1 MCLCVGIWTSCSL
14 EKHMERKT
22 GELIKKME
30 TVPEWAQLPRQEI
43 SWNQAV
49 TLMMERNIDLKK
61 SEQSLKT
68 TKRAV
73 INVFTQIIPGVN
85 LDWML
90 TKELSDLSKVTA
102 DDVEYNTN
110 ILFNMPSIT
119 QIPFD
124 YYSAKAAV
132 YTAEKTLEMKKREL
146 ISRLYQ
152 QTISYRNAQISYN
165 NQLKSLPYDDDGVQR
180 KKLDKEWEKSLD
192 EISQGFATLL
202 GSMDARWLIKPET
215 MPRLDWE
222 KYKAASKKLDLL
234 VVTMAAMELEASRLQ
249 VLNARMN
256 FFPSVDINFYSPSL
270 FSSTGGT
277 YGGFFAGAGDMQ
289 VNMSLREELDTRLTS
304 WFQYK
309 SAKENHDLMQRSV
322 VMDLQK
328 RRIKIATLLES
339 RRRYELWRGVLLK
352 EIAFKE
358 SRLSA
363 SGDEYLEQM
372 KDIRKMYT
380 DLDNEA
386 TKNAEV
392 EAALIMEYGWL
403 K

>member
-1 MCLCVGIWTSCSL
+1 
-14 EKHMERKT
+14 MERKT
-22 GELIKKME
+22 GELIKKMD
-30 TVPEWAQLPRQEI
+30 TVPEWSQLPRQEI

-49 TLMMERNIDLKK
+49 ALMMERNIDLKK

-146 ISRLYQ
+146 VSRLYQ
-152 QTISYRNAQISYN
+152 QTLSYRNAQISYK
-165 NQLKSLPYDDDGVQR
+165 NQLKSLPYDDEGVQR

-202 GSMDARWLIKPET
+202 GSMEARWLIKPET

-249 VLNARMN
+249 VLNAKMN

-309 SAKENHDLMQRSV
+309 SAKESHDLMQRSV

-386 TKNAEV
+386 AKNAEV

>member
-1 MCLCVGIWTSCSL
+1 
-14 EKHMERKT
+14 MERKT
-22 GELIKKME
+22 GELIKKMD
-30 TVPEWAQLPRQEI
+30 TVPEWSQLPRQEI

-49 TLMMERNIDLKK
+49 ALMMERNIDLKK

-165 NQLKSLPYDDDGVQR
+165 NQLKSLPYDDGGVQR

-202 GSMDARWLIKPET
+202 GSMEARWLIKPET

-249 VLNARMN
+249 VLNAKMN

-309 SAKENHDLMQRSV
+309 SAKESHDLMQRSV

-386 TKNAEV
+386 AKNAEV

>member
-30 TVPEWAQLPRQEI
+30 TVPEWSQLPRQEI

-180 KKLDKEWEKSLD
+180 KKLDKDWEKSLD

-202 GSMDARWLIKPET
+202 GSMEARWLIKPET

-309 SAKENHDLMQRSV
+309 SAKESHDLMQRSV

-386 TKNAEV
+386 AKNAEV

>member
-30 TVPEWAQLPRQEI
+30 TVPKWAQLPRQEI